1 MNNEY
6 EGLSQLQQLAYDRG
20 APDEFV
26 DWRATH
32 PDIVLDAID
41 VAEEFMRGRL
51 KNDQNQAQAYRLQ
64 NGYLEDSYESYKIEW
79 EEING

>member
-1 MNNEY
+1 MNEY
-6 EGLSQLQQLAYDRG
+6 THHTQAEIKADQRG